1 MVLLLSVI
9 CSVMIFSIIVIVFNS
24 VGAIIDVKKRRIEE
38 VKNVGNQP
46 VKKEMVKD
54 KKSLKERYSQ
64 YLKNNKIKKP
74 R

>member
-54 KKSLKERYSQ
+54 KKSRKEKG
-64 YLKNNKIKKP
+64 KNK
-74 R
+74 

>member
-24 VGAIIDVKKRRIEE
+24 VGATIDVKKRRIEE

-46 VKKEMVKD
+46 IKKEMVKD
-54 KKSLKERYSQ
+54 KKSLKERYIQ
-64 YLKNNKIKKP
+64 
-74 R
+74 